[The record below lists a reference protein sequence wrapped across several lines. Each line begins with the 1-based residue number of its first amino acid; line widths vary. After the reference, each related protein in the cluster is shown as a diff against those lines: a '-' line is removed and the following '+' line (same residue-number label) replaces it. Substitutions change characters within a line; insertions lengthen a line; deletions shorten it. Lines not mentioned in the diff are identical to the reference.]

1 MGAGELQNTWIIIAA
16 YNEEQKIAGVVGE
29 VRLAFTNVVVIDD
42 GSRDATG
49 GLAKAAGANVV
60 THPINL
66 GQGAALQTGIDFAL
80 AMGADAIVTFDADG
94 QHQASEIGA
103 LLDALRENHAEFALG
118 SRFIGTTVGLPAS
131 RRLLLKAATLFV
143 RLTTGLAVTDA
154 HNGLRA
160 MTRKGALALR
170 LRQNRMAHASEILNQ
185 IAASGLRYV
194 EVPVT
199 ITYTEYSL
207 GKGQSLG
214 DAAAIVLDLFARK
227 LHR

>member
-1 MGAGELQNTWIIIAA
+1 MTKASSDTWIVIAA
-16 YNEEQKIAGVVGE
+16 YNEAQKIAAVVTS
-29 VRLAFTNVVVIDD
+29 VRRAYENVVVVDD

-49 GLAKAAGANVV
+49 RLAVSGGARVV
-60 THPINL
+60 THPVNL
-66 GQGAALQTGIDFAL
+66 GQGAALQTGIEFAL
-80 AMGADAIVTFDADG
+80 RKGAQEIVTFDADG
-94 QHQASEIGA
+94 QHRSMDIDA
-103 LLDALRENHAEFALG
+103 LLRALREHRAEFALG
-118 SRFIGTTVGLPAS
+118 SRFLGDTVGLPPS

-160 MTRKGALALR
+160 MTRRGARALQ

-185 IAASGLRYV
+185 IASSGMGYV

-207 GKGQSLG
+207 SKGQHLG
-214 DAAAIVLDLFARK
+214 DAADILLDLFARR